1 MSKGRRTLFRGRNDA
16 RIVCEPWLLL
26 WDRQRKK
33 MMMKKRAAALAIPT
47 LLLALFQ
54 FPAGADE
61 VTLLTFADGRSDGGI
76 RQGADGEDGLDSPG
90 DVFVFDQKL
99 LAADADT
106 VIGRNAGYCIRTDP
120 GAPDFSGT
128 DHPTLPDDP
137 DNNFG
142 QCSWT
147 LSFFENSGFTGSLT
161 VSGRESDLGTSRVPV
176 IGGTGDFIGVTGV
189 LISTPIPQGENGVL
203 FRQEL
208 VLRVV
213 DCDDEDSDSDS
224 DSDSDD

>member
-1 MSKGRRTLFRGRNDA
+1 
-16 RIVCEPWLLL
+16 
-26 WDRQRKK
+26 
-33 MMMKKRAAALAIPT
+33 MKKRMTLLIFSA
-47 LLLALFQ
+47 LLLAFFQ
-54 FPAGADE
+54 LSAGAEE
-61 VTLLTFADGRSDGGI
+61 VTFLTFADGRTDGGI
-76 RQGADGEDGLDSPG
+76 RQGADVEDGLDSPG

-120 GAPDFSGT
+120 GAPDFSST

-147 LSFFENSGFTGSLT
+147 LTFFENSGFEGSLT
-161 VSGRESDLGTSRVPV
+161 VSGREADIGTSRVPI
-176 IGGTGDFIGVTGV
+176 IGGTGDFIGATGV
-189 LISTPIPQGENGVL
+189 LITTPIPQGDNGVL

-208 VLRVV
+208 VVAFG
-213 DCDDEDSDSDS
+213 DGDG